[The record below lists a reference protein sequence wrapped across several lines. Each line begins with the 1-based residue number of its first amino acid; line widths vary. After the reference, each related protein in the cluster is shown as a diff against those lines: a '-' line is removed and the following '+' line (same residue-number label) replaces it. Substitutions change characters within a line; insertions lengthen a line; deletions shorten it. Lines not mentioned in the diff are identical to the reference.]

1 MVGAQLGLCTC
12 IWAPSGEQAAALQ
25 GVVDVV
31 REARAMGPLK
41 VSREVQLQELCSE
54 IERYSSN
61 YFSQQM

>member
-1 MVGAQLGLCTC
+1 MHMLCAC

-31 REARAMGPLK
+31 REARVMGPLK
-41 VSREVQLQELCSE
+41 VSQEFQLQELCSE
-54 IERYSSN
+54 TESYFSN